1 MYTGQH
7 TDDSKTLPTLCS
19 AFTFCLYVYVLA
31 TSLDEAYI
39 HSYIVKI
46 LWSFIQFHG
55 DDLWYVMTSWYKI
68 IVRYCKWVGK

>member
-39 HSYIVKI
+39 TVTLSRYYGPSYN
-46 LWSFIQFHG
+46 SM
-55 DDLWYVMTSWYKI
+55 VMTF
-68 IVRYCKWVGK
+68 GM